1 MIEFVEGKLTHK
13 SPSHVVMQSGGF
25 GVRAAISLNT
35 YDALPVVGETVRLWT
50 YLQMRD
56 DEIELF
62 AFASQEERWV
72 FRHLISVNGVGPRL
86 AVTALSAAKPDV
98 IRRAIAEGDGDRL
111 KSIPRIGSKI
121 AERIV
126 LELKK
131 KLAGDVPEFAVAGDG
146 KTGGVREALDALVAL
161 GFTRDEAQKAVDAAV
176 KHGGKTTEDLVKLAL
191 RSS

>member
-1 MIEFVEGKLTHK
+1 MIEFVEGTLTHK
-13 SPSHVVMQSGGF
+13 SPSYVVVQSGGF
-25 GVRAAISLNT
+25 GVRAAISLTT
-35 YDALPVVGETVRLWT
+35 YDALPIPGETVRLWT
-50 YLQMRD
+50 YLQIRD

-98 IRRAIAEGDGDRL
+98 IRRAIAEGDSDRL

-121 AERIV
+121 AERVV

-131 KLAGDVPEFAVAGDG
+131 KLAGDVPEFAASGDG
-146 KTGGVREALDALVAL
+146 KTGGAREALDALVAL